1 MVVIYMITD
10 TLLEIIT
17 VLVNKMDLNSVEKK
31 IFNQQL
37 DNFLNTH
44 TENELLD
51 YLIDILIVLKKDGY
65 IQKINVDKIKEEL
78 K

>member
-65 IQKINVDKIKEEL
+65 IQKINVNKIKEEL

>member
-44 TENELLD
+44 TEKELLD